1 MKTFHRITAAIA
13 FAAAGSLQASSLD
26 PVGLAV
32 QMPGSSWKQVMKEF
46 RRLDTDDDGR
56 VSRDERE
63 LYHIQDEA
71 QENLP
76 LKWTTGVN
84 LVWDDQTF
92 TRAEFWRLLATLRS
106 LPPGQQAAA
115 RRSWLASRKS
125 NRAL

>member
-1 MKTFHRITAAIA
+1 MKTLPKITVAIV
-13 FAAAGSLQASSLD
+13 AAAGSLQAGSLD
-26 PVGLAV
+26 PVGFAG
-32 QMPGSSWKQVMKEF
+32 QMPGTSWKQVMKEF

-84 LVWDDQTF
+84 LVWEDKVF
-92 TRAEFWRLLATLRS
+92 TRADFWRLLATLRS
-106 LPPGQQAAA
+106 LPPSQQAAA
-115 RRSWLASRKS
+115 RRSRLASRKL
-125 NRAL
+125 NRVP